1 MDITSP
7 TKPPRGVKNSKETSG
22 LLMAVIRTLS
32 TSESNEQRDLERA
45 KLEREY
51 KKCDQRL
58 NELVSI
64 HKQDLEQVMQLFIQM
79 STMITNTRDKL
90 RCIKEMLIACKTLLS
105 CRRDEL
111 KKLWFE
117 GVEHKH
123 VLQLLNEIEELKEV
137 PSKLAH
143 FLANKD
149 YLNGTKI
156 LVLAL
161 NAGDGDLEGVEALNE
176 LKTEL
181 QVKKEKLHEML
192 LWEIS
197 NIVYLEPVK
206 TLDCSSNNQIITRE
220 KFRWRQKILDSSSI
234 SNSFEKSSSVSY
246 DIELRMLV
254 ECLGLLN
261 KLNESIESIKSKMQ
275 DEILNVV
282 NLVSK
287 AVAANSGNNHPLIKL
302 LEMLI
307 DQLRKIA
314 VRFKSLLNAFGEVS
328 KKCQVTLSPVN
339 GSDIWNTIQNVLQ
352 LLLTDYLDIQNTAND
367 PTPTPGYP
375 DQAADISTFFARRR
389 IQRPRK
395 FPLFKFEYSSNVNF
409 LSKEQQ
415 AAVALSENKQRGKV
429 LICPPE
435 PFNITIV
442 YKTLQK
448 FIEEI
453 ESSLS
458 LPSGKSCTL
467 NTFVN
472 DYVKDAFIGREH
484 TRISMKIETATKSTN
499 AWRAPITPNEVSQVG
514 LLKPILQSTYQVSN
528 ALKELET
535 LLDSLPRHK
544 IEVLEILVN
553 LIKNFVETCSAAYRG
568 IIQPEPED
576 KRLCSAAW
584 LKDED
589 ISRFLKSLP
598 NWIDLQ
604 AQKSFYHSARPLK
617 REDTTEEESP
627 EDVRQRN
634 IKEAEILASNLG
646 EGGIGPHEIISDP
659 SQLKCLAQLQ
669 ESMEWFAFRVLQINV
684 NIKKRI
690 HESQNEPN
698 NLNKYLSLL
707 SNLSEEFEDLASTC
721 LLVLHLEIRVQ
732 CFHYLLPR
740 GFVSG
745 KTKDN
750 SHDPDPR
757 VLDLSRVL
765 VSVDEAL
772 SPSLQPRKCKYIFEG
787 LGHLIAKI
795 LMSSAQY
802 LEKIDESAIHKMCR
816 NIFTLQQTL
825 SNITM
830 TREVALDHAR
840 RYFQLFFM
848 TQEDILNQVLEKGPE
863 FSELEY
869 INALQLINRTY
880 NDQEDPS
887 VAQKYLQRLSDI
899 LGEVGVTV

>member
-1 MDITSP
+1 MDPTSP
-7 TKPPRGVKNSKETSG
+7 TKPPRGIKTSKETSG
-22 LLMAVIRTLS
+22 LLMCVIRTLS
-32 TSESNEQRDLERA
+32 TSESNEQRDREKA
-45 KLEREY
+45 KLEKEY
-51 KKCDQRL
+51 KKCDEQL

-64 HKQDLEQVMQLFIQM
+64 HKQNLEQVMQLFALV
-79 STMITNTRDKL
+79 SSSVTSTRDKL
-90 RCIKEMLIACKTLLS
+90 RGIKEMLIACKTLLS

-123 VLQLLNEIEELKEV
+123 VFQLLDEIEHLKDV

-143 FLANKD
+143 HLANKD
-149 YLNGTKI
+149 YLSGTKI
-156 LVLAL
+156 LVSAL
-161 NAGDGDLEGVEALNE
+161 NAGNGELEGVEALRE
-176 LKTEL
+176 LRTDL
-181 QVKKEKLHEML
+181 QAKKEKLYDIL
-192 LWEIS
+192 LKEIACIIYVAPLQS
-197 NIVYLEPVK
+197 LNNPVK
-206 TLDCSSNNQIITRE
+206 NDSVSKE
-220 KFRWRQKILDSSSI
+220 KLRWRQKILDPITASSMT
-234 SNSFEKSSSVSY
+234 EKHPY
-246 DIELRMLV
+246 ANYENDLRMLV

-261 KLNESIESIKSKMQ
+261 KLTESVESIKTNMQ
-275 DEILNVV
+275 SEIVKVV

-287 AVAANSGNNHPLIKL
+287 NLLVKKTDEHPLLKL
-302 LEMLI
+302 LEILI
-307 DQLRKIA
+307 EQLKTIA
-314 VRFKSLLNAFGEVS
+314 KRFCSLLTALNDVS
-328 KKCQVTLSPVN
+328 KNLQVSLPPLQP
-339 GSDIWNTIQNVLQ
+339 SDIWTTIQTVLQ
-352 LLLTDYLDIQNTAND
+352 LLLTDYLDIQNTTNE
-367 PTPTPGYP
+367 PSVTPAYP
-375 DQAADISTFFARRR
+375 DQSADISSFFARRR

-415 AAVALSENKQRGKV
+415 TASSLCENKQRGKL
-429 LICPPE
+429 LICSPD

-442 YKTLQK
+442 YKTLLK
-448 FIEEI
+448 FVEEI
-453 ESSLS
+453 ECSTTHDRSV
-458 LPSGKSCTL
+458 PCTL
-467 NTFVN
+467 NTFIN
-472 DYVKDAFIGREH
+472 DYVKDVFIGREQ
-484 TRISMKIETATKSTN
+484 TRISLRIEGATKSAN
-499 AWRAPITPNEVSQVG
+499 AWRTPVPPSEASNLG
-514 LLKPILQSTYQVSN
+514 LIRPILQSTFQVSS
-528 ALKELET
+528 AIKELEM
-535 LLDSLPRHK
+535 LLDSLPKHRHE
-544 IEVLEILVN
+544 ILEILVN
-553 LIKNFVETCSAAYRG
+553 LIKNFVETCNAAYRG

-604 AQKSFYHSARPLK
+604 AQKSFYHSGRPLK

-646 EGGIGPHEIISDP
+646 EGGIGSHEIISD
-659 SQLKCLAQLQ
+659 SLQLKCLAQLQ
-669 ESMEWFAFRVLQINV
+669 ESMEWFAFRVLQINS
-684 NIKKRI
+684 NIKKKLQES
-690 HESQNEPN
+690 HETN
-698 NLNKYLSLL
+698 NLGKYVTMFAS
-707 SNLSEEFEDLASTC
+707 LSEEFEDLANTC

-740 GFVSG
+740 GFVTG
-745 KTKDN
+745 KMREV

-772 SPSLQPRKCKYIFEG
+772 SPSLQQRKAKYIFEG

-795 LMSSAQY
+795 LMSSTQY

-848 TQEDILNQVLEKGPE
+848 SQEDILNQVLEKGPE

-869 INALQLINRTY
+869 INALQLISRTY
-880 NDQEDPS
+880 NEHDDQS
-887 VAQKYLQRLSDI
+887 LSQKYLKRLSDI

>member
-1 MDITSP
+1 MDPTSP
-7 TKPPRGVKNSKETSG
+7 TKPPRGIKTSKETSG
-22 LLMAVIRTLS
+22 LLMCVIRTLS
-32 TSESNEQRDLERA
+32 TSESNEQRDREKA
-45 KLEREY
+45 KLEKEY
-51 KKCDQRL
+51 KKCDEQL

-64 HKQDLEQVMQLFIQM
+64 HKQNLEQVMQLFALV
-79 STMITNTRDKL
+79 SSSVTSTRDKL
-90 RCIKEMLIACKTLLS
+90 RGIKEMLIACKTLLS

-123 VLQLLNEIEELKEV
+123 VFQLLDEIEHLKDV

-143 FLANKD
+143 HLANKD

-156 LVLAL
+156 LVSAL
-161 NAGDGDLEGVEALNE
+161 NAGNGELEGVEALRE
-176 LKTEL
+176 LRTDL
-181 QVKKEKLHEML
+181 QAKKEKLYDIL
-192 LWEIS
+192 LKEIACIIYVAPLQS
-197 NIVYLEPVK
+197 LNNPVK
-206 TLDCSSNNQIITRE
+206 NDSVSKE
-220 KFRWRQKILDSSSI
+220 KLRWRQKILDPITASSMT
-234 SNSFEKSSSVSY
+234 EKHPY
-246 DIELRMLV
+246 ANYENDLRMLV

-261 KLNESIESIKSKMQ
+261 KLTESVESIKTNMQ
-275 DEILNVV
+275 SEIVKVV

-287 AVAANSGNNHPLIKL
+287 NLLVKKTDEHPLLKL
-302 LEMLI
+302 LEILI
-307 DQLRKIA
+307 EQLKTIA
-314 VRFKSLLNAFGEVS
+314 KRFCSLLTALNDVS
-328 KKCQVTLSPVN
+328 KNLQVSLPPLQP
-339 GSDIWNTIQNVLQ
+339 SDIWTTIQTVLQ
-352 LLLTDYLDIQNTAND
+352 LLLTDYLDIQNTTNE
-367 PTPTPGYP
+367 PSVTPAYP
-375 DQAADISTFFARRR
+375 DQSADISSFFARRR

-415 AAVALSENKQRGKV
+415 TASSLCENKQRGKL
-429 LICPPE
+429 LICSPD

-442 YKTLQK
+442 YKTLLK
-448 FIEEI
+448 FVEEI
-453 ESSLS
+453 ECSTTHDRSV
-458 LPSGKSCTL
+458 PCTL
-467 NTFVN
+467 NTFIN
-472 DYVKDAFIGREH
+472 DYVKDVFIGREQ
-484 TRISMKIETATKSTN
+484 TRISLRIEGATKSAN
-499 AWRAPITPNEVSQVG
+499 AWRTPVPPSEASNLG
-514 LLKPILQSTYQVSN
+514 LIRPILQSTFQVSS
-528 ALKELET
+528 AIKELEM
-535 LLDSLPRHK
+535 LLDSLPKHRHE
-544 IEVLEILVN
+544 ILEILVN
-553 LIKNFVETCSAAYRG
+553 LIKNFVETCNAAYRG

-604 AQKSFYHSARPLK
+604 AQKSFYHSGRPLK

-646 EGGIGPHEIISDP
+646 EGGIGSHEIISD
-659 SQLKCLAQLQ
+659 SLQLKCLAQLQ
-669 ESMEWFAFRVLQINV
+669 ESMEWFAFRVLQINS
-684 NIKKRI
+684 NIKKKLQES
-690 HESQNEPN
+690 HETN
-698 NLNKYLSLL
+698 NLGKYVTMFAS
-707 SNLSEEFEDLASTC
+707 LSEEFEDLANTC

-740 GFVSG
+740 GFVTG
-745 KTKDN
+745 KMREV

-772 SPSLQPRKCKYIFEG
+772 SPSLQQRKAKYIFEG

-795 LMSSAQY
+795 LMSSTQY

-848 TQEDILNQVLEKGPE
+848 SQEDILNQVLEKGPE

-869 INALQLINRTY
+869 INALQLISRTY
-880 NDQEDPS
+880 NEHDDQS
-887 VAQKYLQRLSDI
+887 LSQKYLKRLSDI